1 LKTFLI
7 IFLKIFPQKYV
18 GVVHVIMFAPF
29 SQFFSFY
36 LLVRPSI
43 RMGKYIGENWK
54 KNPK

>member
-1 LKTFLI
+1 LKTSLI

-43 RMGKYIGENWK
+43 RMAKYIGENWK